1 MNKSIEDGKGK
12 NQKNKGMKVNR
23 SDFLKKKN
31 LLKKTDKQKKPISKT
46 KRSQSVTTKKLKNKI
61 TMSKTNRSAIIRGRK
76 NNWSK
81 TKKKINNYLN
91 RTTQSEKK
99 GLKKRFQSVEIKKRS
114 RTPNVS
120 RYNNKFVGK
129 KFNRNKFSKTNI
141 RTNKKKITQRTFN
154 NIKRDRIKGY
164 KLFTEENEKL
174 KRKNTFNTFQQ
185 RGESSG
191 GLRPLNFKGNKFM
204 QNTQNFFNPTKRK
217 LNLFKKDFD
226 FTDKER
232 EDGFY
237 NRLTLYP
244 KNEEDENKSLKG
256 DNLNPYSINWPSS
269 FLKIGYSSGFYY
281 DDYQDGVPILRLKRL
296 RNKIYLPPIRN
307 SRYSIISEKMNYIP
321 SFNFNYMSRQER
333 INYIL
338 NTENS
343 HKNENNVFKSLDA
356 RTKLLGRFKLK
367 ALDEY
372 KITVPK
378 IKAKKS
384 EEEEE
389 EEEESDEDEEDKEE
403 EDDEN
408 EDNDD
413 GDDDKN
419 EEDDGSSHP
428 NEIE

>member
-1 MNKSIEDGKGK
+1 
-12 NQKNKGMKVNR
+12 
-23 SDFLKKKN
+23 
-31 LLKKTDKQKKPISKT
+31 
-46 KRSQSVTTKKLKNKI
+46 
-61 TMSKTNRSAIIRGRK
+61 
-76 NNWSK
+76 
-81 TKKKINNYLN
+81 
-91 RTTQSEKK
+91 
-99 GLKKRFQSVEIKKRS
+99 
-114 RTPNVS
+114 
-120 RYNNKFVGK
+120 
-129 KFNRNKFSKTNI
+129 
-141 RTNKKKITQRTFN
+141 
-154 NIKRDRIKGY
+154 
-164 KLFTEENEKL
+164 
-174 KRKNTFNTFQQ
+174 
-185 RGESSG
+185 
-191 GLRPLNFKGNKFM
+191 
-204 QNTQNFFNPTKRK
+204 
-217 LNLFKKDFD
+217 
-226 FTDKER
+226 
-232 EDGFY
+232 
-237 NRLTLYP
+237 
-244 KNEEDENKSLKG
+244 
-256 DNLNPYSINWPSS
+256 
-269 FLKIGYSSGFYY
+269 
-281 DDYQDGVPILRLKRL
+281 
-296 RNKIYLPPIRN
+296 
-307 SRYSIISEKMNYIP
+307 MNYIP

-389 EEEESDEDEEDKEE
+389 EEEERDEDEEDKEE